1 MSLLANRLET
11 ETGAECVPEASARQE
26 GDDRGAWMRMES
38 ATLRAPQGRQSDS
51 PRRKP
56 RRTPWERSKPLG
68 QPQRGDTQAPAV
80 CLSLRRRTRRWPLVF
95 TLLVTACIPA
105 FPTKDEFAKAGQTA
119 LDWTR
124 RAVELGPRPPG
135 SEAHGKL
142 QRLITDE
149 LRNLKAVVAE
159 EKFTAQTP
167 RGPVAMNNI
176 IGKFAGRSGRIV
188 VVSGHYDT
196 YHRPGMHFVGAND
209 AGSST
214 GFLLALGALLGSGQ
228 LDDEVWLVFFD
239 GEESFVRWDS
249 NDHTYGSRY
258 LAGRWREDGTAAKI
272 KALINVDMI
281 GDADLSL
288 VYDQNSTPWLR
299 DLIWKT
305 AHRLGYGKQFPWQPA
320 GAIDDDHVPFVAA
333 GYSAVDLIDLQYG
346 LFNRYWHTDE
356 DTLEK
361 LSASSFAAVLHV
373 VAESLRELGQAP

>member
-1 MSLLANRLET
+1 MRLHRQGLSDAGQRSLTAATRI
-11 ETGAECVPEASARQE
+11 AAR
-26 GDDRGAWMRMES
+26 G
-38 ATLRAPQGRQSDS
+38 
-51 PRRKP
+51 
-56 RRTPWERSKPLG
+56 
-68 QPQRGDTQAPAV
+68 
-80 CLSLRRRTRRWPLVF
+80 WPLVL

-105 FPTKDEFAKAGQTA
+105 SPTRDDFAKAGQA
-119 LDWTR
+119 AHEWTR

-135 SEAHGKL
+135 SEAHRKL
-142 QRLITDE
+142 QRLILDE
-149 LRNLKAVVAE
+149 LRHQKAAVVE

-167 RGPVAMNNI
+167 NGPVPMNNI
-176 IGKFAGRSGRIV
+176 IAKFPGRSGRIV

-214 GFLLALGALLGSGQ
+214 GFLLALGEWLHNRQ

-258 LAGRWREDGTAAKI
+258 LANHWRQEGSAAKI

-288 VYDQNSTPWLR
+288 VYDQNSTGWLR
-299 DLIWKT
+299 DLVWKT
-305 AHRLGYGKQFPWQPA
+305 AHRLGYEKQFPWQPP
-320 GAIDDDHVPFVAA
+320 GSIDDDHIPFVAA

-346 LFNRYWHTDE
+346 LFNRYWHSDE
-356 DTLEK
+356 DTLDK
-361 LSASSFAAVLHV
+361 LSPTSFAVVLHV
-373 VAESLRELGQAP
+373 VAESLRELGRMP